1 MPAFRLGAR
10 LPHFLVD
17 DESSLDVVA
26 KVARSHIHQG
36 GRPKL
41 TLFLFASFETFESLP
56 ADLSRVADVVRVA
69 KKIHQSDLA
78 AVLVR
83 PDGYIAAVYE
93 TSAALAEEGNGL
105 GVFGER
111 IKT

>member
-36 GRPKL
+36 GTPKL
-41 TLFLFASFETFESLP
+41 TLFLFAAETFESLP